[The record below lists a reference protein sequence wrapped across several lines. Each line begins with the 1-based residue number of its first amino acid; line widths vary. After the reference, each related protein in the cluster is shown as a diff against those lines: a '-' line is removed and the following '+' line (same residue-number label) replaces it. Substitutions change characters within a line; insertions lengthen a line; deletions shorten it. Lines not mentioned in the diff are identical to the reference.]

1 MRHRFTAA
9 CSVRPSLHAA
19 IAAFLA
25 LWCGVAFAAPKIRV
39 ESHADSRVT
48 LVEGKRRATLAAG
61 ERFGQW
67 TLMAVSSDGY
77 TVLEDFT
84 VRDGHLLVVHGSDTL
99 IDVPKT
105 SEPTFATGPLYLGHT
120 LDEVRASATDLL
132 AEELLKGSAD
142 PDYVRVASALPPIQK
157 VRANVYS
164 FVGTAENFDKVPFN
178 YGGRTPNFD
187 PAVFQPSIREVRRA
201 GRVWDGRV
209 GNYLP
214 VLRFVYPERDG
225 AWTEMVAFAQT
236 GRINDNDR
244 VQPVWYRVAR
254 VEQGELK
261 WARYVDTYLPYP
273 PRGEGS
279 ATKFYSDLAWQVSE
293 SNRPPDGRMQVTV
306 PDKHLESLA
315 KFSLERVL
323 ATRVQGFPKYGVV
336 ETNYG
341 GSEHDGFPD
350 TFAVETAAFIE
361 WGRLDRAASNIDNYF
376 GKFVRDDGSIV
387 YRGPETGQ
395 FGRMLTVLAQF
406 VNAGGDPALLLKHR
420 ARIAGLTKVLLSM
433 RAKALNLPADDPAH
447 GLLAGWSEA
456 DAVLD
461 EDPQRYMQ
469 PYFSNSTEAARGFRD
484 LGRVW
489 RKLGQARNDQALAG
503 WGDWLVSESE
513 ALRKDLVTSYARS
526 MLDDGGQPVLP
537 AIAGVQQPF
546 HIAAASDRLDP
557 QHRSYRAYMEMLY
570 SGSLSRE
577 QVGGIVSYRAR
588 HHDILLGIPTA
599 YGYDTG
605 EVAGF
610 LAYGHGY
617 GLIQHDYIREALLL
631 TYSLAA
637 HQYTRGT
644 WLAPETRQVIRDV
657 DAAPY
662 CTPAQLAV
670 PMLLRWL
677 LVFEDP
683 NGETLWLGKGIP
695 RDWLA
700 NGQKVAVLH
709 APTRWGLIDY
719 DIESRGRRIHARV
732 SLPESGI
739 AAVTKLRLRAAFPM
753 KSVMVNGKAW
763 TAFDPKEETI
773 TLPAGQGGSLDIV
786 ARY

>member
-1 MRHRFTAA
+1 VRKRFPAPV
-9 CSVRPSLHAA
+9 SVRPVLCAA

-25 LWCGVAFAAPKIRV
+25 LRFDVASAAPKIRV
-39 ESHADSRVT
+39 ESVTDSRVT
-48 LVEGKRRATLAAG
+48 LVEGRRRATLAPG
-61 ERFGQW
+61 ERFGPW

-84 VRDGHLLVVHGSDTL
+84 VRDGRLLVVHGGDL
-99 IDVPKT
+99 LLDVAKT
-105 SEPTFATGPLYLGHT
+105 SEPTFATAPLYLGHT
-120 LDEVRASATDLL
+120 LEEVRASATDLL
-132 AEELLKGSAD
+132 ADELLKGSAD
-142 PDYVRVASALPPIQK
+142 PDYARVAAALPPIQK

-164 FVGTAENFDKVPFN
+164 FVGTPDTSDKVPFN

-187 PAVFQPSIREVRRA
+187 PAVFQPSIRDVRRA
-201 GRVWDGRV
+201 GKVWDGRI
-209 GNYLP
+209 GSYLP
-214 VLRFVYPERDG
+214 VLRFVYPEG
-225 AWTEMVAFAQT
+225 EGTWTEMIAFAQT

-254 VEQGELK
+254 VESGQLQ

-279 ATKFYSDLAWQVSE
+279 AVQFYSDLAWQVSD
-293 SNRPPDGRMQVTV
+293 SKRPADGRMQVTL
-306 PDKHLESLA
+306 PDKHLQNLA
-315 KFSLERVL
+315 MFSLERVL

-350 TFAVETAAFIE
+350 TFTVETAAFID
-361 WGRLDRAASNIDNYF
+361 WGRLDRAAGNIDNYF

-395 FGRMLTVLAQF
+395 FGRMLTVLAQY

-420 ARIAGLTKVLLSM
+420 ARIDGLTKVLLSM

-447 GLLAGWSEA
+447 GLLVGWSEA

-469 PYFSNSTEAARGFRD
+469 PYYSNSTEASRGFRD

-489 RKLGQARNDQALAG
+489 RKLGQARSDGALAS

-513 ALRKDLVTSYARS
+513 ALRKDLVASYARS
-526 MLDDGGQPVLP
+526 MLDDGGESVLP
-537 AIAGVQQPF
+537 AIAGVRQPF
-546 HIAAASDRLDP
+546 HIAAARDRLDP

-570 SGSLSRE
+570 SGSLTRE
-577 QVGGIVSYRAR
+577 QVGGIVSHRAR

-617 GLIQHDYIREALLL
+617 GLVQHDYIREALLL

-644 WLAPETRQVIRDV
+644 WLAPETRQVIRDT

-670 PMLLRWL
+670 PMMLRWL

-683 NGETLWLGKGIP
+683 NSETLWLGKGIP
-695 RDWLA
+695 RDWLLD
-700 NGQKVAVLH
+700 GQKVSVVR
-709 APTRWGLIDY
+709 APTRWGRVSY
-719 DIESRGRRIHARV
+719 DIESRGREIRV
-732 SLPESGI
+732 YVTLPAGGI
-739 AAVTKLRLRAAFPM
+739 DAVTKLRLRAARPM
-753 KSVMVNGKAW
+753 KSVKVNGKPWA
-763 TAFDPKEETI
+763 TFDPKEETI
-773 TLPAGQGGSLDIV
+773 TLPAGQGGSLEVV